1 MMNTKTIKLRISR
14 FNPALDTA
22 PSLQEYEVKYDDD
35 TSLLAALEHIAKH
48 VDTTLSFRY
57 SCRHSVCGSCAI
69 MANKEP
75 VLACNTFLRDLGGVV
90 TVEPLAGFEVLRDL
104 VVDIDVLFAKIKQ
117 VEAHLIELSS
127 SEELARAHKQSRDEL
142 ALVDPYS
149 PCMLC
154 GICYAAC
161 PKFLEN
167 PEYVGPAALVAA
179 HRFNE
184 DSRDNGRRERIKI
197 LAKENGV
204 FSCAANEGC
213 SRACPKGIKNAE
225 AIQQLKV
232 TVLLDKLGILCKIC
246 PKKEKCTDKRP

>member
-1 MMNTKTIKLRISR
+1 MNTKTTRLRISR
-14 FNPALDTA
+14 FNPAYDTA
-22 PSLQEYEVKYDDD
+22 PAFQEYEVERNDD

-69 MANKEP
+69 MVNREP
-75 VLACNTFLRDLGGVV
+75 VLACNTFLRDLGDVV
-90 TVEPLAGFEVLRDL
+90 TIEPLAGFAVLRDL
-104 VVDIDVLFAKIKQ
+104 VVDIDVLFEKIKQ
-117 VEAHLIELSS
+117 VEAHLIELSNN
-127 SEELARAHKQSRDEL
+127 EELAREHRQSREEL
-142 ALVDPYS
+142 ALIDPYS

-179 HRFNE
+179 HRYNE
-184 DSRDNGRRERIKI
+184 DSRDSGTRERIKI
-197 LAKENGV
+197 LAEENGV
-204 FSCAANEGC
+204 FNCAANEGC
-213 SRACPKGIKNAE
+213 SRACPKNIKNAE

-246 PKKEKCTDKRP
+246 PKKETCTGKNS